1 MEQIQR
7 QESDLPENFLETTCP
22 VTGLAIRSCHQW
34 TDIHLTQGYSVTFHL
49 INDNILSSYPRGI
62 ISLEGTRE
70 LFKHYDQ
77 FLNTVGLG
85 DRVFIEISDYS
96 QITNIPSKRTRI
108 KVLELLN
115 EKIEQGHLKGHFVYN
130 VPKHIKWMYNIGARL
145 KRPSIPMEAVDN
157 YAMAI
162 QKTLKLQPG
171 KLQPSSFFQGVL
183 NKLWFKGRSKSHAQ
197 KILEYIGAINWDEKG
212 IPIESIPESHPYK
225 VVFDALTVLKTDID
239 QAFNEREKLE
249 KELREH
255 RDALGSLVEKR
266 TRALKE
272 EIAERKQAQEKI
284 KQSEEKY
291 RGIIEN
297 MQDVFYRTDID
308 QNLTMISPSGIKLLG
323 YDPDTLLLGH
333 NIGTLFYGDSPQ
345 YIQFMKTLKQKGRV
359 SNFELAIF
367 TKDGTLIP
375 VMSSSK
381 FYTDAQGNLL
391 GIEGT
396 ITDIKARKEVEEQLK
411 HAKLQAE
418 SAARIKSEFLANMSH
433 EIRTPMN
440 GIMGMGELLLETSL
454 DDDQKRLVAT
464 IETEANS
471 LLEIINS
478 ILDYSKIEAG
488 KMELEQTVFDL
499 RFLFEGIASTLG
511 LIAQKKGIELIY
523 FLPSDI
529 SEQLIGD
536 PGRLR
541 QILMNLIGN
550 AIKFTLQGE
559 IFIWVEPMAQD
570 KGQIKLRFSVKDTGI
585 GIPKEKQSTIFES
598 FAQADGSTTRKY
610 GGTGLGTTISKQL
623 VQMMGG
629 GIGVESKPLVGSTFW
644 FTACFQA
651 DPTKAIHIPVPD
663 TDLTGKRILI
673 VDGNTNSRFV
683 LSEQLKSW
691 GCLPE
696 EADTALK
703 AHSRLNITAS
713 DNPFDLLILE
723 VQMAGMDGFELVE
736 KIKQAPA
743 LDQIPIIILTSMG
756 MIGDSKKCRDLKIQG
771 YLTKP
776 VRQQD
781 LKIAIKSIL
790 NHDQAVPGSL
800 KSPITRHTIL
810 ENNRKG
816 IQILLVED
824 YPTNQQVAMR
834 HLRRQ
839 GYQVSL
845 AVNGQ
850 QAVDQFKN
858 RQFHLILMDI
868 QMPIMDGYEATR
880 LIREHE
886 KKLAAAFV
894 LNTPGQG
901 QRIHRTTIIAMTAHA
916 IKSYREKCLAAG
928 MDDFMTK
935 PFKKREFLALVSSY
949 TSVNHKPVIAPESLT
964 SPPNKSKLFSEDKKE
979 APIDLER
986 ALNEFEDDTPFFIEV
1001 LEAFLKNLERQIP
1014 VMMAAERKKDFQTL
1028 RDQAHAIKGGAAN
1041 LGAMGLART
1050 AMTIED
1056 TKESKQD
1063 HNFQHLL
1070 QDLEKEVIRLRIFA
1084 QQI

>member
-1 MEQIQR
+1 MGPIPIQ
-7 QESDLPENFLETTCP
+7 EPDLPEDFLETTCP
-22 VTGLAIRSCHQW
+22 VTGVVIHSSHQW
-34 TDIHLTQGYSVTFHL
+34 TDIHLTQDYSVTFHL

-62 ISLEGTRE
+62 ISFEGTRE
-70 LFKHYDQ
+70 LFKHYAQ

-85 DRVFIEISDYS
+85 TSVFIEISDYS

-108 KVLELLN
+108 KVLELLH

-130 VPKHIKWMYNIGARL
+130 VPKHIKWMYNIGAHL
-145 KRPSIPMEAVDN
+145 KRPGIPMEAVDN
-157 YAMAI
+157 YATAI
-162 QKTLKLQPG
+162 QKVHELRSG
-171 KLQPSSFFQGVL
+171 KLKSSSLVQRVWH
-183 NKLWFKGRSKSHAQ
+183 KLSFKGRSLSHSQ
-197 KILEYIGAINWDEKG
+197 EILDYIGAINWDEPG

-225 VVFDALTVLKTDID
+225 LVFDALTVLKTDMD
-239 QAFNEREKLE
+239 QTFNEREKLE

-272 EIAERKQAQEKI
+272 EIVERKQAQ
-284 KQSEEKY
+284 
-291 RGIIEN
+291 
-297 MQDVFYRTDID
+297 V
-308 QNLTMISPSGIKLLG
+308 
-323 YDPDTLLLGH
+323 
-333 NIGTLFYGDSPQ
+333 
-345 YIQFMKTLKQKGRV
+345 
-359 SNFELAIF
+359 
-367 TKDGTLIP
+367 
-375 VMSSSK
+375 
-381 FYTDAQGNLL
+381 
-391 GIEGT
+391 
-396 ITDIKARKEVEEQLK
+396 
-411 HAKLQAE
+411 QAE

-440 GIMGMGELLLETSL
+440 GIMGMGELLLETLL
-454 DDDQKRLVAT
+454 DDDQKRLVVT

-478 ILDYSKIEAG
+478 ILDFSKIEAG
-488 KMELEQTVFDL
+488 KMELEQTGFNL
-499 RFLFEGIASTLG
+499 RVLLEGIATTLG
-511 LIAQKKGIELIY
+511 LIAQKKGIELIC

-529 SEQLIGD
+529 PEQLIGD

-550 AIKFTLQGE
+550 AIKFTLIGE
-559 IFIWVEPMAQD
+559 IFIWVETMAQD
-570 KGQIKLRFSVKDTGI
+570 KEQITLRFGVKDTGI

-629 GIGVESKPLVGSTFW
+629 CIGVESKPLVGSTFW

-651 DPTKAIHIPVPD
+651 DPTNSIHIPVPD
-663 TDLTGKRILI
+663 TDLTGKKILI
-673 VDGNTNSRFV
+673 LDGNTNSRFV

-703 AHSRLNITAS
+703 AHSLLNITAS
-713 DNPFDLLILE
+713 DNPFDLMILE
-723 VQMAGMDGFELVE
+723 VQMSGMDGFELVE
-736 KIKQAPA
+736 KIKKAQV
-743 LDQIPIIILTSMG
+743 LDQTPIIILTSMG
-756 MIGDSKKCRDLKIQG
+756 MKGDSRKCRDLNIQA

-776 VRQQD
+776 VKKQD
-781 LKIAIKSIL
+781 LKTAIKSIL
-790 NHDQAVPGSL
+790 NHDQAVPGSWE
-800 KSPITRHTIL
+800 SPITRHTIL
-810 ENNRKG
+810 ENNRKR

-834 HLRRQ
+834 HLTRQ

-850 QAVDQFKN
+850 QAVDQFKH

-886 KKLAAAFV
+886 KKSAKAFV
-894 LNTPGQG
+894 LNNPGQR
-901 QRIHRTTIIAMTAHA
+901 QRIHRTPIIAMTAHA
-916 IKSYREKCLAAG
+916 IKSYWEKCLAAG

-935 PFKKREFLALVSSY
+935 PLKKNEFLALVSSY
-949 TSVNHKPVIAPESLT
+949 TMVNHKSVIAPV
-964 SPPNKSKLFSEDKKE
+964 SPSNKLNPLPNDKKE

-986 ALNEFEDDTPFFIEV
+986 ALNEFENDTPFFVEV
-1001 LEAFLKNLERQIP
+1001 LEAFLKNLERQLP

-1028 RDQAHAIKGGAAN
+1028 RDQAHSIKGGAAN
-1041 LGAMGLART
+1041 LGAMDLART
-1050 AMTIED
+1050 AMIIED
-1056 TKESKQD
+1056 TKKSKQD
-1063 HNFQHLL
+1063 HNFQSLL